1 MAALKPIKLA
11 VIAFI
16 VMMMAGTTARSDFG
30 QTAQYLLL
38 WVVSNDYVDSGMR
51 FDAAADCYA
60 KAQNIGF
67 EMSEVKMSA
76 PQFICMPLAQDYPL
90 SIITKQSNNGRFP
103 F

>member
-1 MAALKPIKLA
+1 MAALNHLKLA
-11 VIAFI
+11 VLAFI
-16 VMMMAGTTARSDFG
+16 VMVLTSARSDC

-38 WVVSNDYVDSGMR
+38 WVVSNDHVDSGMR

-76 PQFICMPLAQDYPL
+76 PQFICGLWHRLPTIYHHSP
-90 SIITKQSNNGRFP
+90 KQSNNGRFP
-103 F
+103 FR

>member
-1 MAALKPIKLA
+1 M
-11 VIAFI
+11 
-16 VMMMAGTTARSDFG
+16 TASLSSGRADFG

-51 FDAAADCYA
+51 FEAAADCFA

-90 SIITKQSNNGRFP
+90 SVITKQSNNSRFP